1 MKVGE
6 KNSIERT
13 FLSKERNA
21 LSEERTILS
30 YIRTE
35 LAFVGVVILI
45 LRFYF
50 QEAVWSIPLAIV
62 LMVFFGILLIFET
75 IKIKMLRR
83 KRHKFQ
89 KKYKHLKVA

>member
-1 MKVGE
+1 MKKSVV
-6 KNSIERT
+6 NSIERT
-13 FLSKERNA
+13 FLAKERNA

-50 QEAVWSIPLAIV
+50 QEAAWSVNVAFVLIALFAI
-62 LMVFFGILLIFET
+62 ILVVET
-75 IKIKMLRR
+75 IKIKSLRR
-83 KRHKFQ
+83 KRHRFQ
-89 KKYKHLKVA
+89 KKHVHLKIK

>member
-1 MKVGE
+1 MKESDKGSV
-6 KNSIERT
+6 ERT

-50 QEAVWSIPLAIV
+50 VEAPWSIPVAFV
-62 LMVFFGILLIFET
+62 LMALFGVSLIFET
-75 IKIKMLRR
+75 IKIKGLRQ
-83 KRHKFQ
+83 KRHKLQ
-89 KKYKHLKVA
+89 EKHAHLKLS